1 MKPLFGSANHSR
13 AFNLHFVQIND
24 RIQDNFTPFVRKF
37 SKGNKFTLVE
47 YQRNCMEINLS
58 DRTNNVRVI
67 KYFNLQLVVLS
78 TNKVWERYKKSECDT
93 YCD

>member
-37 SKGNKFTLVE
+37 SKGK
-47 YQRNCMEINLS
+47 
-58 DRTNNVRVI
+58 
-67 KYFNLQLVVLS
+67 
-78 TNKVWERYKKSECDT
+78 KVHISRIPKKLYGNQSQ
-93 YCD
+93 